1 MTTPK
6 ESKVLVN
13 ISQESFD
20 SQIANYK
27 EASRKSL
34 AKGLPLVKGQA
45 AKLREE
51 LIAQKRFYFDA
62 LEANAKENTDDN
74 T

>member
-20 SQIANYK
+20 SQVDDLKCKIANYK

-51 LIAQKRFYFDA
+51 LIAQKRFYF
-62 LEANAKENTDDN
+62 E
-74 T
+74 

>member
-20 SQIANYK
+20 SQVDDLKCKIANYK

-34 AKGLPLVKGQA
+34 AKGLP
-45 AKLREE
+45 
-51 LIAQKRFYFDA
+51 
-62 LEANAKENTDDN
+62 
-74 T
+74 